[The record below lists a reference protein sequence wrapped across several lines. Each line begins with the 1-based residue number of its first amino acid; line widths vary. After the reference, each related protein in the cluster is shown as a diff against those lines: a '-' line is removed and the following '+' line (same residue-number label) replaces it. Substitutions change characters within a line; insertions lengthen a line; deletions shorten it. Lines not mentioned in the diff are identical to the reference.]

1 MRTTTSAIA
10 GSVLALLLGSA
21 ATAADSAGDTLRFQV
36 LLDDR
41 PIGTH
46 EFRIAGDGD
55 RRTVETRARFDV
67 RVLFVP
73 VFRYSHDNTE
83 VWADGCVQRLD
94 SQTDSNGRPFRVSLD
109 RDDDGY
115 RIATLDGSSED
126 AARCI
131 STFAYWDPAF
141 LQQSRLLN
149 SQTGELIE
157 VEVEPLGV
165 VDLDWPGIEVPVEG
179 FRIVAE
185 SDGVDIRVY
194 YSEADRRWM
203 ALESRLES
211 GRLMRYVPSVELRH
225 AAGGDL
231 TGEG

>member
-1 MRTTTSAIA
+1 MRAAIRILAA
-10 GSVLALLLGSA
+10 GALTLGLGSA
-21 ATAADSAGDTLRFQV
+21 ANAADAGADTLRFQV
-36 LLDDR
+36 LLDGR

-46 EFRIAGDGD
+46 EFRIAAEQG
-55 RRTVETRARFDV
+55 RRIVESAARFDV

-83 VWADGCVQRLD
+83 VWVDGCVQRLD
-94 SQTDSNGRPFRVSLD
+94 SATDSNGKPYRVSLH
-109 RDDDGY
+109 RAGDGY
-115 RIATLDGSSED
+115 RIATLEGSSEET
-126 AARCI
+126 ASCI

-141 LQQSRLLN
+141 LQQPRLLN

-165 VDLDWPGIEVPVEG
+165 VDLDWPGIDVPVEG

-194 YSEADRRWM
+194 YSEAGRRWA
-203 ALESRLES
+203 ALESRLEN

-225 AAGGDL
+225 ASGRDV

>member
-1 MRTTTSAIA
+1 MKSTA
-10 GSVLALLLGSA
+10 GTLAGGALALLLGS
-21 ATAADSAGDTLRFQV
+21 TAAAADTAGDTLRFQV
-36 LLDDR
+36 LLDEK

-46 EFRIAGDGD
+46 EFRIAGDRD
-55 RRTVETRARFDV
+55 RRTVETRARFNV

-83 VWADGCVQRLD
+83 VWADGCVQRLE
-94 SQTDSNGRPFRVSLD
+94 SETDSNGRPFRVSLD
-109 RDDDGY
+109 RGEDGY
-115 RIATLDGSSED
+115 RIATLEGSSED
-126 AARCI
+126 TASCI

-141 LQQSRLLN
+141 LQQTRLLN

-165 VDLDWPGIEVPVEG
+165 VDLDWPGVEVPVEG

-194 YSEADRRWM
+194 YSEAGRRWV

-211 GRLMRYVPSVELRH
+211 GRLMRYVPSVKLRH
-225 AAGGDL
+225 ASGGSL

>member
-1 MRTTTSAIA
+1 MNAKIPTLLTAA
-10 GSVLALLLGSA
+10 LALLLAG
-21 ATAADSAGDTLRFQV
+21 ATAAADTGGDTLRFQV

-46 EFRIAGDGD
+46 EFHIAGDRD

-83 VWADGCVQRLD
+83 IWADGCVQRLD
-94 SQTDSNGRPFRVSLD
+94 SQTDSNGTSYRVSLE
-109 RDDDGY
+109 RDDRGY
-115 RIATLDGSSED
+115 RIATLDRSVDD
-126 AARCI
+126 AAACI
-131 STFAYWDPAF
+131 NTFAYWDPAF

-157 VEVEPLGV
+157 VRVEPLGV
-165 VDLDWPGIEVPVEG
+165 VELDWPGVEIPVEG
-179 FRIVAE
+179 FRIVSE
-185 SDGVDIRVY
+185 SDGVDISVY
-194 YSEADRRWM
+194 YGEADRRWV

-211 GRLMRYVPSVELRH
+211 GRLMRYVPSVDLRH
-225 AAGGDL
+225 ASGRGA